1 MTAMLSVCWKLSL
14 MKCFSVNRL
23 VFFSMSDENIR
34 VKNSLQEK
42 EYKVSVVVLPSLKIF
57 KI

>member
-14 MKCFSVNRL
+14 MKCCSVNRL
-23 VFFSMSDENIR
+23 VLFNMSDENIR

-42 EYKVSVVVLPSLKIF
+42 EQRLV
-57 KI
+57 

>member
-1 MTAMLSVCWKLSL
+1 MTAMQSVCWKLSL
-14 MKCFSVNRL
+14 MKCCSVNRL
-23 VFFSMSDENIR
+23 VFFNMSDENIR